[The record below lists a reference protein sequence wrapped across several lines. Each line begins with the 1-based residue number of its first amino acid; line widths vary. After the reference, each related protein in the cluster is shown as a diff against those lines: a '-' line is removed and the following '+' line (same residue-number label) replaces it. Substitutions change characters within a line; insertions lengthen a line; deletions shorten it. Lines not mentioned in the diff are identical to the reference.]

1 MVQAKNVVFVISSC
15 VVALG
20 LFATSCAGMGWAWGE
35 MNLSNFHAS
44 GNFGLWR
51 SCVSSTSF
59 RNGVRKCTEI
69 PEKQVNPKFQLTRG
83 CNVMATIAS
92 IVAVIMAFINIT
104 QNGNSIK
111 NGGIGM
117 ACASGLGIVAGV
129 IFTIYLEHIKDE
141 FQNGSFLVWKYG
153 WAYFLNWAGAG
164 VALFLALISLYDSR
178 TKKTGPPGAIR
189 MPEVTP

>member
-1 MVQAKNVVFVISSC
+1 MIK
-15 VVALG
+15 
-20 LFATSCAGMGWAWGE
+20 
-35 MNLSNFHAS
+35 AS

-51 SCVSSTSF
+51 SCDSTSF
-59 RNGVRKCTEI
+59 GVRKCTEN
-69 PEKQVNPKFQLTRG
+69 PVKQVNPKFQLTRG

-129 IFTIYLEHIKDE
+129 IFTIFLEHIKDE
-141 FQNGSFLVWKYG
+141 LNMLRGSFQNGSFYEFQYG

-178 TKKTGPPGAIR
+178 TKKTGPPGALR
-189 MPEVTP
+189 MPEVTPENEKAHNGCYWVYQ